1 MDDSYQLEQIDGI
14 VIFRPVGN
22 MRFQQTVALI
32 SEAMVTA
39 RELGFKKVLIVCEE
53 LTGFQPPSLSERHW
67 MIREWVAASEGS
79 LKMALVAPAAF
90 IDPEKFG
97 VVAAA
102 NFGMTAEVFT
112 SESEA
117 MDWLQGL
124 A

>member
-1 MDDSYQLEQIDGI
+1 MEGSNQLEQIDGI
-14 VIFRPVGN
+14 AIFRPAGSL
-22 MRFQQTVALI
+22 RFQQAVALV
-32 SEAMVTA
+32 SEAIAKA
-39 RELGFKKVLIVCEE
+39 RELGSKKILVACDE

-67 MIREWVAASEGS
+67 MVREWVAASEGS
-79 LKMALVAPAAF
+79 LKLAVVVPAAF

-102 NFGMTAEVFT
+102 NFGMTADVFT

-117 MDWLQGL
+117 MDWLRSL